1 MIIMKQELVRILR
14 DIFISAGYD
23 MSESFRFD
31 LIAEK
36 SGSKTF
42 IKLSYNPDLEDIRD
56 FKSQLTEGQGIYI
69 LAGEVSETFLLHAR
83 ETGLTVWTRD
93 DMAVRIGRA
102 ILADMEGTTKELEL
116 LDGLHTKPASS
127 SADEV
132 AKEAINAIFGTGSS
146 PHVETKALEESLAL
160 RPPRPPVMPDETP
173 AEVQYYRPRAETTAE
188 DPVPGGC
195 FVSKAFDEP
204 EENHESGSI
213 SKTVSSTASSA
224 SDDPI
229 IMSLHSSPV
238 NISVERACS
247 IAAPHIRGGN
257 MAILKFVPF
266 WKYDYSL
273 GVEHRYRSKI
283 IDISGDGSGFINA
296 LNGNQEEMTLE
307 GVQKTVAVPNV
318 EYDVKMPVTTE
329 EEATDKLLVD
339 IIEEYTRDLRFDDM
353 QGDAIISEHKRFKPA
368 PSDID
373 LKVELVYV
381 PVWEVKGQRNSVEIN
396 ASNGEVLRNPVDDD
410 VEFV

>member
-1 MIIMKQELVRILR
+1 
-14 DIFISAGYD
+14 
-23 MSESFRFD
+23 
-31 LIAEK
+31 
-36 SGSKTF
+36 
-42 IKLSYNPDLEDIRD
+42 
-56 FKSQLTEGQGIYI
+56 
-69 LAGEVSETFLLHAR
+69 
-83 ETGLTVWTRD
+83 
-93 DMAVRIGRA
+93 
-102 ILADMEGTTKELEL
+102 
-116 LDGLHTKPASS
+116 
-127 SADEV
+127 
-132 AKEAINAIFGTGSS
+132 
-146 PHVETKALEESLAL
+146 
-160 RPPRPPVMPDETP
+160 
-173 AEVQYYRPRAETTAE
+173 
-188 DPVPGGC
+188 
-195 FVSKAFDEP
+195 
-204 EENHESGSI
+204 
-213 SKTVSSTASSA
+213 
-224 SDDPI
+224 
-229 IMSLHSSPV
+229 
-238 NISVERACS
+238 
-247 IAAPHIRGGN
+247 